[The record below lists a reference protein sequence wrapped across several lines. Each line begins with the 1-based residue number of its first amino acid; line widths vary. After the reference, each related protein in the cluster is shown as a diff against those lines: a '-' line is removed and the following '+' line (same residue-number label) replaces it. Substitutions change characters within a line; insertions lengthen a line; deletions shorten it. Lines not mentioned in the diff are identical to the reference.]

1 MYTYLKNKHKMQIW
15 QIMKCNMTIL
25 VKNLLYQV
33 PKEACVVRKTH
44 IYDISHNQSLSSLA
58 KW

>member
-1 MYTYLKNKHKMQIW
+1 MQIW